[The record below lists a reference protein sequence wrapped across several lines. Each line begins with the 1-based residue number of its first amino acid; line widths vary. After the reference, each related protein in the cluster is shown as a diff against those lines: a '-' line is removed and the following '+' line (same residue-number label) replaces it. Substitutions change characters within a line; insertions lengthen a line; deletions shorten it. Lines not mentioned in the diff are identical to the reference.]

1 MGFKFEIASGDKV
14 HCVGSQMGGFYDL
27 DREKS
32 QKCHKYFKIFLKLN
46 KNFAKRKVLI
56 NNNRK

>member
-27 DREKS
+27 DREKN
-32 QKCHKYFKIFLKLN
+32 HKNATSISRYS
-46 KNFAKRKVLI
+46 
-56 NNNRK
+56 

>member
-32 QKCHKYFKIFLKLN
+32 QNATSISRYS
-46 KNFAKRKVLI
+46 
-56 NNNRK
+56 

>member
-27 DREKS
+27 TQNATSFQD
-32 QKCHKYFKIFLKLN
+32 FLKL
-46 KNFAKRKVLI
+46 I
-56 NNNRK
+56 I